1 MRGRPLFLKLAGA
14 GKDGVPF
21 PHSSFFKTP
30 FELVVRIDKY
40 ALKQKEAVV
49 A

>member
-1 MRGRPLFLKLAGA
+1 MRGRPLFLKLAET

-21 PHSSFFKTP
+21 PLSFFFKIP
-30 FELVVRIDKY
+30 FELLVRIDKY

-49 A
+49 